1 MVMAPEPL
9 FAAVEAADPVR
20 PLLLLSASGPRF
32 DQTIAR
38 ELAAGPGFSL
48 VCGRYE
54 GVDQRVADHL
64 CDGELSVGDF
74 VLAGGEAAAL
84 VVVEAVV
91 RLVPGVMGNDDSA
104 LDESFTDGLLEYP
117 QYTRPADFRG
127 HTVPPVLLSGDHA
140 RIERWRRAQ
149 ALRRTLTRRP
159 DLLTQPVDPAVQA
172 LLDEFPD

>member
-1 MVMAPEPL
+1 
-9 FAAVEAADPVR
+9 
-20 PLLLLSASGPRF
+20 
-32 DQTIAR
+32 
-38 ELAAGPGFSL
+38 
-48 VCGRYE
+48 
-54 GVDQRVADHL
+54 
-64 CDGELSVGDF
+64 
-74 VLAGGEAAAL
+74 
-84 VVVEAVV
+84 
-91 RLVPGVMGNDDSA
+91 MGNDDSA